1 MKFFNYEVCSHI
13 LSADLLVPSILFVE
27 KYDKNQKNLQ
37 FYLFFFSFSFFHII
51 LLKFPSLF

>member
-27 KYDKNQKNLQ
+27 KYDKNQKNYS
-37 FYLFFFSFSFFHII
+37 FTYSFSVFRFSI
-51 LLKFPSLF
+51 